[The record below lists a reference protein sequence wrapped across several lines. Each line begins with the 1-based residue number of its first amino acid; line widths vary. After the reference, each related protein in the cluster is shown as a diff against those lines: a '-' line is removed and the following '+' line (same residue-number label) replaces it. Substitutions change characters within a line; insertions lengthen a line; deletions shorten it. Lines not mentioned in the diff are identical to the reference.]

1 MTLREPLGR
10 RPPAATGRQVD
21 CREAKALADL
31 CALGPCQTAGD
42 LTTQPTALQATRE
55 PPTLPRLA
63 VRLALNEA
71 QLGVAR
77 AVPAAAAWGQC
88 RCMILAGMNS
98 EGTGAFLVRDATC
111 CSVPVAHPVWT
122 LHAATPWAHR
132 MRSAMAPG
140 RLSRRPWYS
149 SSDSLSK
156 YTLCRGGQEAKRREK
171 PAGWGGSS
179 PSAPGQTDRGA
190 RSGKRTNIGRRLKG
204 PGKTAAPRLAPQGRQ
219 GGHAAAKLCPHLLT
233 SCASPL

>member
-31 CALGPCQTAGD
+31 CALGRCQTAGA

-63 VRLALNEA
+63 MRLALNEA

-111 CSVPVAHPVWT
+111 CSVPVAHPAG
-122 LHAATPWAHR
+122 LCTPPP
-132 MRSAMAPG
+132 PG
-140 RLSRRPWYS
+140 RTGCAVRWHRAACPGG
-149 SSDSLSK
+149 
-156 YTLCRGGQEAKRREK
+156 RGTA
-171 PAGWGGSS
+171 PAIRCQSTRCAGV
-179 PSAPGQTDRGA
+179 
-190 RSGKRTNIGRRLKG
+190 GRRQSGVRSQRAGVVAAQAHLDKQTGG
-204 PGKTAAPRLAPQGRQ
+204 PAAVNEQTLG
-219 GGHAAAKLCPHLLT
+219 AA
-233 SCASPL
+233 